1 VIAARGRAVYTGFPC
16 SAGRRQCAAGAE
28 FCKEPHFVLSPV
40 IALRYTLE
48 RGSLRAS
55 SGKPKQLQHSDTAVE
70 PRPPAQTTGEVEL
83 NHTVLIL
90 VLALVLAIPARPAAA
105 VSPGSIPVKAAI
117 VMDDSGAVLYSKFPN
132 ARLAPA
138 STVKLVTAMV
148 VIDSLD
154 PEYLVKISRNAGA
167 VRSIQPRIHA
177 DEEMTVS
184 DLLHLALMKS
194 INAAAVALAEATAG
208 SEQDF
213 VVLMNR
219 KAKELGANNT
229 RFANASGLPK
239 GGIQYSTAGD
249 LVLIMRAA
257 LSYPLLREILGTK
270 GYLIRTA
277 AGREIF
283 LDNSND
289 LLWYQNN
296 VIGKTGYTGNAR
308 HCFVCAINTEKGP
321 LFTAVLGARSRSSLW
336 RTTLRLAEIGMNP
349 EQASLKDKARGN
361 RGIIPMVEKRI
372 VPVHE
377 GEFSELVPGFA
388 AETGPLDWA
397 PVLCSVKSTCDELFD
412 PAGSAGPVN

>member
-1 VIAARGRAVYTGFPC
+1 
-16 SAGRRQCAAGAE
+16 
-28 FCKEPHFVLSPV
+28 
-40 IALRYTLE
+40 
-48 RGSLRAS
+48 
-55 SGKPKQLQHSDTAVE
+55 
-70 PRPPAQTTGEVEL
+70 L
-83 NHTVLIL
+83 NHTVLIA
-90 VLALVLAIPARPAAA
+90 VLAIVLAIPARPAAA
-105 VSPGSIPVKAAI
+105 VSPGTIPAKAAV
-117 VMDDSGAVLYSKFPN
+117 VMNDSGVVLFAKHPN

-148 VIDSLD
+148 AIDSLD
-154 PEYLVKISRNAGA
+154 PACIVKISKYAGT

-177 DEEMTVS
+177 DEEMTVF

-194 INAAAVALAEATAG
+194 INAAAVALAEAAAG

-213 VVLMNR
+213 VALMNR

-239 GGIQYSTAGD
+239 GGVQYSTAGD
-249 LVLIMRAA
+249 LALIMRAA
-257 LSYPLLREILGTK
+257 LTYPLIREILSTK
-270 GYLIRTA
+270 GYLITTA
-277 AGREIF
+277 AGRVLY

-289 LLWYQNN
+289 LLWRQDN

-349 EQASLKDKARGN
+349 DLASLKDKDRGN
-361 RGIIPMVEKRI
+361 RRIGPNVEKRI

-377 GEFSELVPGFA
+377 VELNELAPEFSVESGQ
-388 AETGPLDWA
+388 LDWS
-397 PVLCSVKSTCDELFD
+397 PVLCSIKSTCDELFD
-412 PAGSAGPVN
+412 PALSSPPAN